1 MAKVKFNDA
10 EVASI
15 EELSTG
21 ALLITFTDGSY
32 IVVGPIVAS
41 SSDLPAGE
49 SADDA
54 EEDDDEEDDD
64 EEDDDEEADDDDDD
78 EEADEED
85 DEDDD
90 EEDDEDEPDYSSM
103 KVAELRELVVE
114 QELASKKEAKKLSK
128 DECLELL
135 EGDEDEDDED
145 DDDDDEDEDDAPDYE
160 SMTKAELIDI
170 ALEEGLIKNKK
181 AGKKLDKDDLIELL
195 TDEEE
200 DDDDDDDDEE

>member
-49 SADDA
+49 SADDDA
-54 EEDDDEEDDD
+54 EDEDEEDDED
-64 EEDDDEEADDDDDD
+64 EADDDDD
-78 EEADEED
+78 EEAED
-85 DEDDD
+85 DEDDED
-90 EEDDEDEPDYSSM
+90 EDDEDEDEDDEDEPDYSSM

-145 DDDDDEDEDDAPDYE
+145 DDDEDEDEDDAPDYE

-200 DDDDDDDDEE
+200 DDDDDDDEE